1 MSSEKEEKKIISLQI
16 SDDLLERF
24 EKVRTKSGFTSKSEA
39 LRDAILKFIKNYE
52 QFEDKEGY
60 KVMSI
65 NLVYPLKDTIIDEI
79 TELYNQNNK
88 IIKTITDWRIANKK
102 IELLLA
108 VGEFNLIKDLKNK
121 LADIKDVTC
130 TVHEVIF
137 E

>member
-1 MSSEKEEKKIISLQI
+1 
-16 SDDLLERF
+16 
-24 EKVRTKSGFTSKSEA
+24 
-39 LRDAILKFIKNYE
+39 
-52 QFEDKEGY
+52 
-60 KVMSI
+60 MSI
-65 NLVYPLKDTIIDEI
+65 SLVYPLKDTIIDEI

-108 VGEFNLIKDLKNK
+108 VGEFDLIKDLKNK

-130 TVHEVIF
+130 TVQEVIF

>member
-24 EKVRTKSGFTSKSEA
+24 EKIRTESGFTSKSEA

-130 TVHEVIF
+130 TVQEVIF